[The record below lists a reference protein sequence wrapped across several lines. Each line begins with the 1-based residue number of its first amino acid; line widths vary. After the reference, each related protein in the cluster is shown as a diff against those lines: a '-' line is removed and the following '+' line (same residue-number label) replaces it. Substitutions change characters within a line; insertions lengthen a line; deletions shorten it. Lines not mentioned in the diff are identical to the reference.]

1 MIKNTTFEHDY
12 YSGNIDNF
20 YNSTAITDVLKIE
33 LLTAVKEC

>member
-20 YNSTAITDVLKIE
+20 YNSKTITDVLRIE
-33 LLTAVKEC
+33 LLTVVKDR

>member
-20 YNSTAITDVLKIE
+20 YNFQIITDVFKIE
-33 LLTAVKEC
+33 LSTVVKEC

>member
-20 YNSTAITDVLKIE
+20 YNSKTITDVLRIE
-33 LLTAVKEC
+33 LLTVVKER

>member
-20 YNSTAITDVLKIE
+20 YNSKAITDVFKIK
-33 LLTAVKEC
+33 LLTVVKDR

>member
-33 LLTAVKEC
+33 LLTVVKDR

>member
-20 YNSTAITDVLKIE
+20 YNSTAITDVLRIE
-33 LLTAVKEC
+33 LLTVVKEY

>member
-12 YSGNIDNF
+12 YSANIDNF

-33 LLTAVKEC
+33 ILTVVKEC